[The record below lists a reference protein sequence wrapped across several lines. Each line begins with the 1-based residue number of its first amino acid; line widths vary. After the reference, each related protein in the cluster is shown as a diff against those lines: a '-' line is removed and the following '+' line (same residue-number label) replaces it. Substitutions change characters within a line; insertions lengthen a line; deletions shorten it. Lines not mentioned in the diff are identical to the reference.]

1 MCQYILDEYTRWK
14 EGAQCSIIVTQ
25 PRRISAISVADRV
38 AAERREEVGDS
49 VGFSV
54 RFESTLPR
62 AHGSILFCT
71 VGVLLRRLER
81 GLHGVSHVYK
91 SSFEHV

>member
-1 MCQYILDEYTRWK
+1 M
-14 EGAQCSIIVTQ
+14 
-25 PRRISAISVADRV
+25 ADRV
-38 AAERREEVGDS
+38 AAERREEVGET

-62 AHGSILFCT
+62 PYGSILFCT

-81 GLHGVSHVYK
+81 GLHGISHVRPLDCF
-91 SSFEHV
+91 SLIE